1 MQQYCLVCE
10 RHSASGNL
18 YCEQS
23 YCPGELSPWV
33 FETGERIGDIE
44 IVRLVT
50 VLRSAAVYAALRQGE
65 QVYIKIAHQGSH
77 NKERLK
83 REAELLAVAQT
94 QNVTAPFFPVLLPPT
109 VPSSAKG
116 QTYGKV
122 VAAGT
127 LLYYYVFQYM
137 EAESLRYVL
146 RKQPQLWIN
155 HVGWIG
161 LGVAIA
167 LAYMHKRARFDFAL
181 CPEAV
186 LVAFDKE
193 PPNTPRIL
201 LVDLGVV
208 STGDQLPANWSPGF
222 VDPVYAAPE
231 LVDDRS
237 YEFKHQGTQIAPEPR
252 TDVYGLGMLL
262 YEMLIGAPP
271 VTSLLRSDRDVL
283 AAVQR
288 GQRLAMDRVDDVK
301 AVAELAQQA
310 TDVKPARRPS
320 DPAAFGHQL
329 QTQFGP
335 IPEVKK
341 RRTVSPRTLLV
352 IAGALLAIAFL
363 LAFSLSIVQFVS

>member
-10 RHSASGNL
+10 RRSSSSNL
-18 YCEQS
+18 YCEQT

-44 IVRLVT
+44 VVRLVT
-50 VLRSAAVYAALRQGE
+50 VLRSAVVYAALRQGE
-65 QVYIKIAHQGSH
+65 QVYVKIAHQGSH

-127 LLYYYVFQYM
+127 LLYYYVFQYV
-137 EAESLRYVL
+137 EAESLRHVL

-155 HVGWIG
+155 HVGWIS
-161 LGVAIA
+161 LGVATA
-167 LAYMHKRARFDFAL
+167 VAYMHKRARFDFAL
-181 CPEAV
+181 SPEAV

-193 PPNTPRIL
+193 PPNTPRVL

-208 STGDQLPANWSPGF
+208 STGDQLPASWSPGF

-231 LVDDRS
+231 LVDDRN
-237 YEFKHQGTQIAPEPR
+237 YEFKNQGAQIAPEPR

-262 YEMLIGAPP
+262 YEMLIGEPP

-320 DPAAFGHQL
+320 DPATFGHQL

-335 IPEVKK
+335 IPEARK

-352 IAGALLAIAFL
+352 VACALLAIAFL